1 MVLVSRL
8 DNVKCFRQSQS
19 PDAQAQLV
27 AQALVAFS
35 SNNEQRVEAGRVPL
49 DTQTILGIMIVGTTP
64 IFYRIPV
71 TRDLIEH
78 IAQGTYPPNATYVTC
93 CQPPV
98 PRPDCL
104 YSEGMKPLDSRYQIR
119 SCYEASKPIIGI

>member
-8 DNVKCFRQSQS
+8 DNVKRFRQSQS

-27 AQALVAFS
+27 AQALAAFS
-35 SNNEQRVEAGRVPL
+35 NNNEQRVEAGRIPL
-49 DTQTILGIMIVGTTP
+49 DTQIILGIMIVGTTP

-78 IAQGTYPPNATYVTC
+78 IAQGTYPPPM
-93 CQPPV
+93 PPI
-98 PRPDCL
+98 
-104 YSEGMKPLDSRYQIR
+104 EGMKPLDSRYQIL